1 VRYKLPETYGKTR
14 LVLLPVDPYFIHAYW
29 EVAPEQLKEATLR
42 FYRSKPVDYFDVP
55 VDLQS
60 RKCYV
65 HLWRPEE
72 SLYADLLLKR
82 NDGTLVSLVR
92 SRVIHMPPAQPKMS
106 IEQHFMRVE
115 PAERRAEIVPPPPQ
129 AAAKP
134 IDAAEIVRETLK
146 SVYASR
152 VWRWEQFQ
160 PSSPPAGRGA
170 IDLTAIAEIRFRAG
184 TSSGAS
190 VTKK

>member
-1 VRYKLPETYGKTR
+1 VRYKLPVGYGKTR
-14 LVLLPVDPYFIHAYW
+14 LVLLPVDPYLIHAYW
-29 EVAPEQLKEATLR
+29 EVAPEKLNEAMLR
-42 FYRSKPVDYFDVP
+42 FYRSKPLDYFDVP

-60 RKCYV
+60 RNWYI

-72 SLYADLLLKR
+72 SLYADLLLKKD
-82 NDGTLVSLVR
+82 DGTLISLVR

-115 PAERRAEIVPPPPQ
+115 ATERRAEIVPPPPQ
-129 AAAKP
+129 LAAKP

-146 SVYASR
+146 NVYASR
-152 VWRWEQFQ
+152 VWRSKQFE
-160 PSSPPAGRGA
+160 PSGTPPARSA
-170 IDLTAIAEIRFRAG
+170 IDLTATAERSFRAG

-190 VTKK
+190 DTKK

>member
-160 PSSPPAGRGA
+160 PSSPPAGA